1 MIDEPLPTPS
11 GNDAESESSD
21 ERPSDEQT
29 GDEQQNAEQSNEAQ
43 PDAPRPVRGPAT
55 GPDRTT
61 DPPPDSGAG
70 GEADDREPEPL
81 AGDGDADESEPLEH
95 RLERIRLWRTVVTL
109 AVVVARLVRS
119 L

>member
-11 GNDAESESSD
+11 GIDDESESSD
-21 ERPSDEQT
+21 GQSHGERSD
-29 GDEQQNAEQSNEAQ
+29 GGPSNEAQ
-43 PDAPRPVRGPAT
+43 PDAPRPVRESAT

-61 DPPPDSGAG
+61 DSPPDPAED
-70 GEADDREPEPL
+70 EA
-81 AGDGDADESEPLEH
+81 ADESEPEPMASDEDAEESEPLEY
-95 RLERIRLWRTVVTL
+95 RLERLRLWRTVVTL